1 MKKYLITSA
10 AALALCG
17 LITSCTHDL
26 STSDAVQSTVIDTY
40 EKAFITAFGQP
51 SPNQEWGF
59 GTTTVA
65 GVRGKTR
72 AVPTFPNDFRD
83 KTNVSKPG
91 TIQKPTI
98 TKTDNAIVIS
108 GEQTLN
114 SVNDYSVVYLESD
127 AVLTLPDWF
136 SLQNVKFYMSSG
148 SRLNAQ
154 NLSLKGTT
162 EFVNDGGTIQVGT
175 NNIVLENSSGT
186 FWNNGTINVKE
197 FTTGNSDGG
206 KIYLGSGSNL
216 NATKIFLFKNFSFWN
231 EGNITL
237 TSEFNADQY
246 GHKIYNSGT
255 ITTPK
260 IILQKNTD
268 LWNEGTITAA
278 NNKEV
283 TASIYNDNV
292 NIYNGINSTLK
303 LDVMSLSNNGQLVV
317 NDGILNVKGKITVP
331 NNSEIVNYN
340 KLTGGE
346 FEMKSG
352 SKFYNVSGGEVTI
365 SGLSKITNNSS
376 GNNKDNVWLNSGK
389 YTTGSFEATGGCQ
402 NPNVYNNCHLYVTG
416 KFLMNEANFVLD
428 GGAAVECGSFEWNS
442 NNYFHMGGKALLKV
456 TGQLLSKNQNSSPKY
471 GFWGDDTD
479 YAVIQAGSIEK
490 ESEGQYR
497 AAYYGNLFIDT
508 NNHFAQG
515 GTDAQPW
522 YYFDTSVKFSFDDN
536 STSTVKK
543 ATKATNFSIT
553 IPKDND
559 KGCTPGY
566 KYGDDPE
573 PSGDIV
579 RVICEDLT
587 VTQNSDFDFND
598 VVFDVQLD
606 KTGTKA
612 ILTFLAAGG
621 TLPLT
626 VAGKEVHK
634 LFAEANPGRGITRT
648 SMINTRGTGDKYTH
662 RNCSTAVITIDNV
675 YGSTV
680 VKDVAKAIPIQVQKL
695 VNGKLTSIE
704 LKCDKGQ
711 ATAKVAVDDTYNW
724 CDERENI
731 NEKYKYKDI
740 QGNEYGGFSLFVRDV
755 FTADEWYRYK
765 GPLDN
770 DQAQEYL
777 NH

>member
-59 GTTTVA
+59 GTTSVA

-72 AVPTFPNDFRD
+72 AVPGITFPNNFRD
-83 KTNVSKPG
+83 STDVNKPS

-127 AVLTLPDWF
+127 AVLTLPDGF

-268 LWNEGTITAA
+268 LWNKGTITAA

-283 TASIYNDNV
+283 TVSISNDDV
-292 NIYNGINSTLK
+292 HIYNGTNATLK
-303 LDVMSLSNNGQLVV
+303 LDAMTLTNNRQLVV
-317 NDGILNVKGKITVP
+317 NNGILNVKGKITTQ
-331 NNSEIVNYN
+331 NNSEIVNYKN
-340 KLTGGE
+340 LTGGSY
-346 FEMKSG
+346 EMMSG
-352 SKFYNVSGGEVTI
+352 SKFYNVAGGVVTI
-365 SGLSKITNNSS
+365 TGLSKITNDGNS
-376 GNNKDNVWLNSGK
+376 NNDNNVWLNSGK

-402 NPNVYNNCHLYVTG
+402 YPQAFNNCHMYVTE
-416 KFLMNEANFVLD
+416 KFFMNHCNFVLD
-428 GGAAVECGSFEWNS
+428 GGAAVECGSFEWLDD
-442 NNYFHMGGKALLKV
+442 NYFHMGGKALLKV
-456 TGQLLSKNQNSSPKY
+456 TGQLLANNDDTGY
-471 GFWGDDTD
+471 GFYGDATD
-479 YAVIQAGSIEK
+479 YAVIKAGSIEK
-490 ESEGQYR
+490 GSEGKFR
-497 AAYYGNLFIDT
+497 AAYFGNLFIDT
-508 NNHFAQG
+508 KNHFEQG
-515 GTDAQPW
+515 RSSADGTW
-522 YYFDTSVKFSFDDN
+522 YYFDDTVKFSFDDN
-536 STSTVKK
+536 STSTDKK

-606 KTGTKA
+606 KTGTKV
-612 ILTFLAAGG
+612 ILTFRAAGG

-626 VAGKEVHK
+626 VAGREVHK

-648 SMINTRGTGDKYTH
+648 SMINTRGTGDNYTH

-675 YGSTV
+675 YGNV
-680 VKDVAKAIPIQVQKL
+680 VKEVAKAIPIQVQKL
-695 VNGKLTSIE
+695 VNGELTSIE

-711 ATAKVAVDDTYNW
+711 ATAKVAVDDTYDW

-755 FTADEWYRYK
+755 FTAEEWYRYK

-770 DQAQEYL
+770 DQREEYL